1 MINGR
6 NRRWFRFLAGGGL
19 NTIVTYALYLGI
31 NQILSYQISY
41 LIAYVTGIVFS
52 YCLNAIFV
60 FRVQLS
66 WKGLFTF
73 PLVYIFQYVAS
84 AILLGAMVEFGS
96 INAKIAPL
104 FVPVIMIPVTYSL
117 VKFTLIGKKG

>member
-104 FVPVIMIPVTYSL
+104 FVLVIMIPVTYSL